1 MPGHPTLLRTI
12 GGLCA
17 RRLDVAMSWTSNGG
31 EWRAHSRPLLWID
44 RCCGCRT
51 GASAGGASGDAGAP
65 SEDYAVQYLDFVVR
79 KGRHKN
85 PAIYNYLLSLLAEN
99 VSWLPRCR
107 CCCSSDCG
115 VAIAVVLSV
124 PLRILELVAN

>member
-1 MPGHPTLLRTI
+1 M
-12 GGLCA
+12 
-17 RRLDVAMSWTSNGG
+17 DV
-31 EWRAHSRPLLWID
+31 EWRRVACALTTVIVDRPLLWVRI
-44 RCCGCRT
+44 

-99 VSWLPRCR
+99 VSWLSRCR

-115 VAIAVVLSV
+115 VVIALVPSV
-124 PLRILELVAN
+124 HLRILELVAN